1 MTEAEQYH
9 LLENKLAVLDK
20 IAKNAAIQ
28 LKFVRRQE
36 IRGLERLLR
45 ERAQYLHSL
54 TTYNARLK
62 GRQAL
67 SSRCVALAEQID
79 GKRQEIMELY
89 KKAIQAAT
97 TERDKL
103 AAALRRSKEQRKVT
117 ANYQHPFLPASG
129 RCFNSKG

>member
-62 GRQAL
+62 GSQAL
-67 SSRCVALAEQID
+67 SPRCIALAAQID

-89 KKAIQAAT
+89 KKAIQAAM

-117 ANYQHPFLPASG
+117 ANYQHSFLPASG

>member
-20 IAKNAAIQ
+20 IAKNAAVQ
-28 LKFVRRQE
+28 LKFVRCQE

-62 GRQAL
+62 GSQAL
-67 SSRCVALAEQID
+67 SSRCVTLAAQID

-117 ANYQHPFLPASG
+117 AKYQHPFLPASG